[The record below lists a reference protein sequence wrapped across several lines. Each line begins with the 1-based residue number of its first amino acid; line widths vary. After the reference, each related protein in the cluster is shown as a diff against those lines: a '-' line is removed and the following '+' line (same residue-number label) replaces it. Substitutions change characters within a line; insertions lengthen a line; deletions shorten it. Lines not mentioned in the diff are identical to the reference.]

1 MYDHA
6 NADAAETERYLRSMF
21 DAMFEGVQIL
31 DAEWRYVY
39 LNRTAASHG
48 RRTRKEL
55 LGRSMRETYPGIE
68 ETEMFGLLEHCMA
81 VREPGQMINRFDY
94 PDGEAAWFDLR
105 VYPTPEGGLLILSV
119 DVTAQRTADEMLHQA
134 QKMEAVGR
142 LAAGVAH
149 DFNNVLSVITSYTD
163 VVLKRLPEEDR
174 LRGPMREIKRASEHA
189 ATLTR
194 QLLDF
199 SRKRAADPEVVDA
212 SQLIGSL
219 GPMLRRL
226 LGADIELVT
235 RLAPAPTPVLFDSG
249 RLHQV
254 LMNLAVNAR
263 DAMPDGGRLVL
274 ETALIEADD
283 RDAAALHALPALPTP
298 GGGAVLIA
306 VTDTGTGM
314 DEATRARIFEPF
326 FTTKEPGLGT
336 GLGLATTH
344 SIVAEAGGRIVVE
357 SEPGLGTAFRIYL
370 PRAEAAAAVEDAA
383 IGPSPQSHDGRTVLV
398 VEDEPAVRGVI
409 RTVLEEAGYSV
420 VEAGSGDSA
429 MDALRSTDPGIHLL
443 LTDIVLPGSSGRDVA
458 RSAVEARPDLPVVF
472 MSGYRDSVL
481 GPDSWFLEK
490 PFTADALLDVVAR
503 ALG

>member
-1 MYDHA
+1 
-6 NADAAETERYLRSMF
+6 
-21 DAMFEGVQIL
+21 
-31 DAEWRYVY
+31 
-39 LNRTAASHG
+39 
-48 RRTRKEL
+48 
-55 LGRSMRETYPGIE
+55 
-68 ETEMFGLLEHCMA
+68 
-81 VREPGQMINRFDY
+81 
-94 PDGEAAWFDLR
+94 
-105 VYPTPEGGLLILSV
+105 
-119 DVTAQRTADEMLHQA
+119 
-134 QKMEAVGR
+134 
-142 LAAGVAH
+142 
-149 DFNNVLSVITSYTD
+149 
-163 VVLKRLPEEDR
+163 
-174 LRGPMREIKRASEHA
+174 
-189 ATLTR
+189 
-194 QLLDF
+194 
-199 SRKRAADPEVVDA
+199 
-212 SQLIGSL
+212 
-219 GPMLRRL
+219 
-226 LGADIELVT
+226 
-235 RLAPAPTPVLFDSG
+235 VLFDSG

-383 IGPSPQSHDGRTVLV
+383 IGPAPQSHDGRTVLV